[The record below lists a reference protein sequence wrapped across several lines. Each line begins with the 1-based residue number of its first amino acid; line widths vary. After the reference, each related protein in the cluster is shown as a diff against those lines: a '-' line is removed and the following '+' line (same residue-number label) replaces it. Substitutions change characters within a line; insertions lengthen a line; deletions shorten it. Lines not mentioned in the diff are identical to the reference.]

1 MAILLNLVMASR
13 WGPAPMD
20 NASLKIAI
28 ADYHNVAHRA
38 GIITLMSAYA
48 LDPMGGGEALPQE
61 VLMNLCDALAGEA
74 GAITLL
80 AFDGENAVALL
91 TALRGFSTFK
101 CRPLLN
107 IHDVMV
113 LPQYRGQGVS
123 DRMIAELEEFAR
135 CHDYCKLTLEVLA
148 NNLSA
153 QRVYQRC
160 GFAPYELDPEQG
172 AATFWQKPLI

>member
-1 MAILLNLVMASR
+1 
-13 WGPAPMD
+13 MD

-28 ADYHNVAHRA
+28 ADYHYAAHRA

-48 LDPMGGGEALPQE
+48 LDPLGGGEALPHE

-80 AFDGENAVALL
+80 AFDGENAVGLL

-113 LPQYRGQGVS
+113 LPQYRGQGLS

-153 QRVYQRC
+153 QRVYKRC

-172 AATFWQKPLI
+172 AATFWQKQLI